1 MRSRTLGVLM
11 RISMAPSVDQI
22 RSAAALA
29 HSTASLSLKI
39 ICMDG
44 TEVIVGHGNEA
55 RVNPCHFRKL
65 IGDEDFTAR
74 GIELISSLVVMGA
87 SRVLGPGLMCV
98 ENQGLEHYRF
108 VTMLD
113 LDDVMSILENCV
125 EDDEEEVFEVSLLV
139 DELLDAVLISATGSG
154 SRSFIE
160 ERALTVFEA
169 CVLAEIDRDLT
180 KISDLKSSL

>member
-1 MRSRTLGVLM
+1 M

-44 TEVIVGHGNEA
+44 TEVIVGRGNDA

-65 IGDEDFTAR
+65 IGDEEFTER
-74 GIELISSLVVMGA
+74 GIELISSLVVIGA
-87 SRVLGPGLMCV
+87 LRVLGPGLMCV

-113 LDDVMSILENCV
+113 LDEVMSILEKCV

-139 DELLDAVLISATGSG
+139 DEVLDAVLISATGTG
-154 SRSFIE
+154 SKSFIE
-160 ERALTVFEA
+160 ERALTLFEA

-180 KISDLKSSL
+180 KIGDLKSSL

>member
-1 MRSRTLGVLM
+1 M

-39 ICMDG
+39 VCMDG

-65 IGDEDFTAR
+65 IGDEDFTTR
-74 GIELISSLVVMGA
+74 GIELIRSLVVVGA

-98 ENQGLEHYRF
+98 ENQGVEHYRF

-113 LDDVMSILENCV
+113 FDDVMSILGNCV

-139 DELLDAVLISATGSG
+139 DEVLDAVLISATGNG

-160 ERALTVFEA
+160 ERSLTLFEA
-169 CVLAEIDRDLT
+169 CVSAEINRDLI